1 MSHSSLCDRPLQR
14 FAMCTQIVSE
24 CSVKVGCK
32 STAHHWGLL
41 SVCRE
46 LQQGD
51 AESCPVRGR
60 PCTRRFAS
68 LRRQEMEVMLDG
80 Q

>member
-14 FAMCTQIVSE
+14 FAMCTQIMSE

-32 STAHHWGLL
+32 STARHWGLL

-51 AESCPVRGR
+51 AELYSCKREALHTPLCKPEKAGGGES
-60 PCTRRFAS
+60 C
-68 LRRQEMEVMLDG
+68 
-80 Q
+80 